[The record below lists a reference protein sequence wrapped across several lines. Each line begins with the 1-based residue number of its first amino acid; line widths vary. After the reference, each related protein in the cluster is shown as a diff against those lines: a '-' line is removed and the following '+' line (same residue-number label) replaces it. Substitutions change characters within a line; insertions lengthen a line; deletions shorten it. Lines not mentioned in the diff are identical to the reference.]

1 MDVRTRILMIRILEK
16 MKEPSLKEY
25 GDRIGII
32 DNSNIDGNLKY
43 CEKRKSQ
50 ADLEMSMI

>member
-16 MKEPSLKEY
+16 MKY

-50 ADLEMSMI
+50 AD

>member
-16 MKEPSLKEY
+16 M
-25 GDRIGII
+25 RIGII

-50 ADLEMSMI
+50 AD